1 MIDFDSALALVLN
14 EARPLPSESV
24 ALDAAADRV
33 LATDLRARGDAPR
46 AAVSA
51 MDGYAVRDA
60 DLATL
65 PARLP
70 IATVAFAGR
79 ADVPVLPPGACARVF
94 TGGPAPHGADRIVV
108 QEIVGRDGDVALFA
122 VPPGPGNHIRAAGS
136 DFRAGDTLLPA
147 GTVLGFRAM
156 VAAAAAD
163 VANLSVVRRP
173 RVIIL
178 GTGDELAEPGQALET
193 PGSIPESV
201 SFGVA
206 GLARQCGAEVIAR
219 RRLTDTPETLE
230 AAARLALTEVDLVVV
245 TGGASVGEKDYAR
258 SMFAPFG
265 LELIFSKVAIKPGKP
280 VWFGRAGGA
289 LVLGLPGN
297 PTSAMVT
304 ARLFLAPL
312 VAGLGGRDSGDLVS
326 WRDMTLTAPLEPC
339 GDRETFERGRLV
351 NGGVAALGVQDSGS
365 QKALAAADV
374 LIRRRPGAR
383 ALSRGETIAVIDF

>member
-1 MIDFDSALALVLN
+1 MIDFDTALALVLT
-14 EARPLPSESV
+14 EARPLPCETV
-24 ALDAAADRV
+24 ALEAAAERV
-33 LATDLRARGDAPR
+33 LAVDLRARGDAPR

-60 DLATL
+60 DLARL

-79 ADVPVLPPGACARVF
+79 ADVPSLPTGTCARVF
-94 TGGPAPHGADRIVV
+94 TGGPVPHGADRIVV
-108 QEIVGRDGDVALFA
+108 QEIVGRDGDLALFE
-122 VPPGPGNHIRAAGS
+122 VTPGPGNNIRAAGS
-136 DFRAGDTLLPA
+136 DFRTGDTLLPA

-173 RVIIL
+173 RIVIL

-206 GLARQCGAEVIAR
+206 ALARQSGGEVIDR
-219 RRLTDTPETLE
+219 RRLTDTPELLE
-230 AAARLALTEVDLVVV
+230 AAARRALDEADLVVV

-297 PTSAMVT
+297 PTSALVT
-304 ARLFLAPL
+304 ARLFMASL
-312 VAGLGGRDSGDLVS
+312 VAGLAGRDPAALLS
-326 WRDMTLTAPLEPC
+326 WRDMTLTAPLKSC

-351 NGGVAALGVQDSGS
+351 GGGVAGLAVQDSAT
-365 QKALAAADV
+365 QMALATADV
-374 LIRRRPGAR
+374 LIRRRAGDA
-383 ALSRGETIAVIDF
+383 ALSAGDSALVLDF

>member
-1 MIDFDSALALVLN
+1 MIDFDTALALVLT
-14 EARPLPSESV
+14 EARPLPSEAV

-33 LATDLRARGDAPR
+33 LAADLRARGDAPR

-60 DLATL
+60 DLAAL

-70 IATVAFAGR
+70 IAAVAFAGR
-79 ADVPVLPPGACARVF
+79 ADVPVLPPASCARVF
-94 TGGPAPHGADRIVV
+94 TGGPVPDGADRIVV
-108 QEIVGRDGDVALFA
+108 QEIVGRDGDMALFE
-122 VPPGPGNHIRAAGS
+122 VTPGPGNHIRAAGS
-136 DFRAGDTLLPA
+136 DFRSGDTLLPA

-173 RVIIL
+173 RIVIL

-206 GLARQCGAEVIAR
+206 ALARQCGGEVVER

-230 AAARLALTEVDLVVV
+230 AAARLALSEADLVVV

-280 VWFGRAGGA
+280 VWFGRADGT
-289 LVLGLPGN
+289 LILGLPGN
-297 PTSAMVT
+297 PTSALVT
-304 ARLFLAPL
+304 ARLFMAPL
-312 VAGLGGRDSGDLVS
+312 VAGLTGRDPAALLG
-326 WRDMTLTAPLEPC
+326 WRDMTLTAPLKAC

-351 NGGVAALGVQDSGS
+351 GGGVAGLAVQDSAT
-365 QKALAAADV
+365 QMALATADV
-374 LIRRRPGAR
+374 LIRRRAGAA
-383 ALSRGETIAVIDF
+383 ALNAGDNALVLDF